1 MPWPTFY
8 SPQATTSFIP
18 ASNQRLT
25 SNAMDGNSR
34 DWGAWRLRHDMQE
47 IAEARKHTM
56 EKDNK
61 TKVIAAIAAVML
73 VAGGVTGGVA

>member
-1 MPWPTFY
+1 MPWLTFY
-8 SPQATTSFIP
+8 SSQATTNFIP

-34 DWGAWRLRHDMQE
+34 HWGAWCLRHDMQE

-61 TKVIAAIAAVML
+61 TKVIATIAAVML
-73 VAGGVTGGVA
+73 VAGGVTGDVA